1 MNPIEGAII
10 RALCGENYFENV
22 SDSSGYYYI
31 DNIPIIFCLW
41 NVSASKTGYKT
52 IWVETS
58 IGENTTL
65 DFVLTLLGKTLYVGG
80 SGPGNYSKI
89 QDAIDDAG
97 DGDTVF
103 VYNGTYYENVL
114 VNKSINLIGED
125 RGYTCIDG
133 RKRDNVVEIVTDNVN
148 LSGFTVQN
156 SKRDFY
162 AAGIYI
168 HSSYHNITGNYIVSN
183 SNGIYIEDYG
193 NHIISGNTVLDS
205 EEFGIYIGFCDNN
218 TIQNN
223 TISNNRIG
231 IWNEFCNRDTISEN
245 DITNNT
251 EGIMIRVGKYNKI
264 NYNNVAH
271 NLVNA
276 NFLYFLFGINLNNWN
291 YNYWGRVMKLPKP
304 IFGLK
309 YMGIAFFPLFI
320 PWVIFDWHPAKEPYD
335 IPAGGA

>member
-1 MNPIEGAII
+1 LI
-10 RALCGENYFENV
+10 V
-22 SDSSGYYYI
+22 V
-31 DNIPIIFCLW
+31 IFLLSLSFYGI
-41 NVSASKTGYKT
+41 VADESTLQKT
-52 IWVETS
+52 IYVDDD
-58 IGENTTL
+58 NTM
-65 DFVLTLLGKTLYVGG
+65 
-80 SGPGNYSKI
+80 GPWDGTQEHPFQKI
-89 QDAIDDAG
+89 QDGIDNAS
-97 DGDTVF
+97 DGDTIF
-103 VYNGTYYENVL
+103 VYSGMYYENVV

-148 LSGFTVQN
+148 LSGFTIQN

-162 AAGIYI
+162 AAGVYI
-168 HSSYHNITGNYIVSN
+168 RSSYHNITGNYIVSN
-183 SNGIYIEDYG
+183 SRGIYIEYYG

-223 TISNNRIG
+223 TVSNNRIG
-231 IWNEFCNRDTISEN
+231 IWSEFCNRNTISEN

-276 NFLYFLFGINLNNWN
+276 NFLYFLFGINSNNWN

-320 PWVIFDWHPAKEPYD
+320 PWVIFDFNGCVVEDGKDSVTWSFLPVH
-335 IPAGGA
+335 

>member
-1 MNPIEGAII
+1 MKTSFMKLLTSAIILLFISIAYAPSITANNPIS
-10 RALCGENYFENV
+10 V
-22 SDSSGYYYI
+22 
-31 DNIPIIFCLW
+31 
-41 NVSASKTGYKT
+41 KT
-52 IWVETS
+52 IYVDDD
-58 IGENTTL
+58 NTM
-65 DFVLTLLGKTLYVGG
+65 
-80 SGPGNYSKI
+80 GPWDGTQEHPFQKI
-89 QDAIDDAG
+89 QDGIDNAS
-97 DGDTVF
+97 DGDTIF
-103 VYNGTYYENVL
+103 VYSGMYYENVV

-125 RGYTCIDG
+125 KDYTCIDG

-183 SNGIYIEDYG
+183 SRGIYIEDYG

-231 IWNEFCNRDTISEN
+231 IWDEFCNRDTISEN

-276 NFLYFLFGINLNNWN
+276 NFLYFLFGINSNNWN

-320 PWVIFDWHPAKEPYD
+320 PWVIFDWNPAQEPYD